1 MNEREDSAIIATEN
15 GRPGRPTKYE
25 RETVDRLIAALA
37 DGLTQK
43 QACIASGICENT
55 LANWREQHP

>member
-1 MNEREDSAIIATEN
+1 MKITNENGNSALIATSN
-15 GRPGRPTKYE
+15 KGGRPTKYGP
-25 RETVDRLIAALA
+25 ETVDRLLAALT

-55 LANWREQHP
+55 LAA